1 MKKTIIAALFGALCF
16 SLGAQEIR
24 CNYLS
29 GKISHIAT
37 EYEALS
43 FGECNAQGGVLYLLY
58 INLEQKNSVVAPK
71 GVKMAIGLKSGGI
84 IRVEQIG
91 EDSTTKPR
99 LESGLFC
106 NRLKYAIEPADM
118 NKILGGVKSLDVVY
132 GWNPDD
138 YLQASFAGDEFSSL
152 LKRHLEAIHSVEGRT
167 IPLSAELAGYS
178 DNLESILA
186 TTKPIVARG
195 QQRIY
200 NVILSYLYYKASNT
214 DDIDLAFQIG
224 TEDSYHIP
232 LDAEVVF
239 VLSDGSTISLPQ
251 TRDEF
256 NLVYVYPSM
265 SDVRR
270 LLQGVREIRIPY
282 SAPSEASAE
291 AALPSSP
298 AEASAEAAPVPSTLP
313 SSPASTGDL
322 RTLTDS
328 FLPGEGFAEAVNAQY
343 QTLISVSPK

>member
-1 MKKTIIAALFGALCF
+1 MKRTIIAALFGVLCL

-24 CNYLS
+24 GNYLS
-29 GKISHIAT
+29 GKISHIST

-43 FGECNAQGGVLYLLY
+43 FGDCNAQIRVEQAGFPEGGVLYLLY
-58 INLEQKNSVVAPK
+58 INLEQKSSVVAPK
-71 GVKMAIGLKSGGI
+71 GVKMALTLKSGGI
-84 IRVEQIG
+84 VRVEQIG
-91 EDSTTKPR
+91 EDSSTKPR
-99 LESGLFC
+99 LENGLFC
-106 NRLKYAIEPADM
+106 NRLKYAVEQADM
-118 NKILGGVKSLDVVY
+118 DKILGGVKSLDVVY

-138 YLQASFAGDEFSSL
+138 YLQLSFSDDEFAAL
-152 LKRHLEAIHSVEGRT
+152 LRRHIEAIRSAAGAT

-178 DNLESILA
+178 DNLESVLA

-200 NVILSYLYYKASNT
+200 NVILSYLYYKNSNT

-224 TEDSYHIP
+224 TEDTYHIP
-232 LDAEVVF
+232 LDAEVSF
-239 VLSDGSTISLPQ
+239 VLSDGSTLVLPQ

-270 LLQGVREIRIPY
+270 LIKGVREIRIPY
-282 SAPSEASAE
+282 VAPGGTSASSPGQESASAP
-291 AALPSSP
+291 
-298 AEASAEAAPVPSTLP
+298 
-313 SSPASTGDL
+313 TGDL
-322 RTLTDS
+322 RALTDS

>member
-29 GKISHIAT
+29 GEISHIAT

-43 FGECNAQGGVLYLLY
+43 FGECNAQIRLEQAGFPEGGVLYLLY

-118 NKILGGVKSLDVVY
+118 NKILGGAKSLDVVY

-138 YLQASFAGDEFSSL
+138 YLQVSFAGDEFSLL
-152 LKRHLEAIHSVEGRT
+152 LKRHLEAIHSAESRT

-224 TEDSYHIP
+224 TENSYHIP
-232 LDAEVVF
+232 LDAEVMF
-239 VLSDGSTISLPQ
+239 VLSDGSSISLPQ

-282 SAPSEASAE
+282 SAQADVSAE
-291 AALPSSP
+291 AG
-298 AEASAEAAPVPSTLP
+298 LP